1 MSNEAILTG
10 TGGKKRR
17 CCGGDCDND
26 ERLKTIF
33 SVFEGKNEEII
44 PILQRIQEEFGF
56 LSDENMYATARFTG
70 APESKVYG
78 IATFYAQFRFTP
90 VGRKQI
96 KVCCGTA
103 CHVKGAS
110 RVLEAFENSL
120 GISVGETTE
129 DKEYSLDS
137 VACIGA
143 CGLAPCIM
151 IGKHVTARMT
161 AKSVKKLLENEG
173 ADKA

>member
-1 MSNEAILTG
+1 MTKEAILTG
-10 TGGKKRR
+10 ANSKRSQ

-26 ERLKTIF
+26 GRLSAIF
-33 SVFEGKNEEII
+33 SLFNGKNEEII

-56 LSDENMYATARFTG
+56 LSEENMYAAARFTR
-70 APESKVYG
+70 APESKVFG

-96 KVCCGTA
+96 KICRGTA
-103 CHVKGAS
+103 CHVKGAG
-110 RVLEAFENSL
+110 RVQEAFENSL
-120 GISVGETTE
+120 GVKAGQTT
-129 DKEYSLDS
+129 DDLEYSLDA

-151 IGKHVTARMT
+151 IGKQVKAQMT
-161 AKSVKKLLENEG
+161 PNSVKKLLDNEG
-173 ADKA
+173 AK